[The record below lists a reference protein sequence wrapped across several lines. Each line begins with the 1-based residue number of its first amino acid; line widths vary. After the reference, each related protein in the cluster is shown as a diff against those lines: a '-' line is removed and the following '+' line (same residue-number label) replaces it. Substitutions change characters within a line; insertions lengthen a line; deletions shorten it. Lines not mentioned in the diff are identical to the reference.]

1 MMEGAL
7 GDQEGKGSFDCY
19 RRSPDNGGR
28 KGPTEEDYSVR
39 AWVGGSSVQCVRRRA
54 RHTGRS

>member
-7 GDQEGKGSFDCY
+7 GDQEGKGSFDSY
-19 RRSPDNGGR
+19 RRSPDNGGK
-28 KGPTEEDYSVR
+28 KGPTEDCSVR
-39 AWVGGSSVQCVRRRA
+39 AWVGGSSMQCVGRRA